1 MKDKEDEWMVGRN
14 LAMMQICTFIAHAV
28 VWLTNKGSKSK
39 KVNYVMFF
47 FFTLYSGY
55 VFIMKFHRL
64 HFNFIP
70 NLKNGL
76 PSFSAV

>member
-1 MKDKEDEWMVGRN
+1 MKDKEDEWMVGKN

-47 FFTLYSGY
+47 FFHI
-55 VFIMKFHRL
+55 V
-64 HFNFIP
+64 
-70 NLKNGL
+70 
-76 PSFSAV
+76 